1 MMRSLFSGV
10 SGLRN
15 HQIRMD
21 VIGNN
26 IANVNTI
33 GYKGSRVTFRDLLYQ
48 TMSGSAAPQGNRGG
62 INPQQVGL
70 GVAVGSIDVIQTGGS
85 SETTGQN
92 TDMMIEGDGF
102 FVLQDGSRQFYTRA
116 GAFKLDFDG
125 NLTSPSGLKVAGWMA
140 NSGGVLPNLTATN
153 LQGIVIQKGMQMA
166 PSATTT
172 ASFIG
177 NLDSRTAALAT
188 FDTTLPVYDSLGNK
202 YDVSIRFTKLNT
214 PNEWNW
220 EVTNPPWLVGAAKS
234 RGSLAFDA
242 LGVYTGTATVDAARY
257 TPADITGTPPGGANL
272 LTIPIASI
280 DFSGL
285 RQYATES
292 GIDKSQ
298 NGYAQG
304 SLNDFSVDATGV
316 VTGLFSNG
324 RNQPIAQV
332 AMAVFNNP
340 GGLSRSGETLF
351 EETNNSGLAQ
361 IGSATTGGRG
371 KITPGSV
378 EMSNVDLSQ
387 EFTNMIVTQR
397 GFQANSRIITTSDEM
412 LQELVNLK
420 R

>member
-70 GVAVGSIDVIQTGGS
+70 GVGVGSIDMLNTQGS
-85 SETTGQN
+85 TETTGMN
-92 TDMMIEGDGF
+92 TDMMIDGDGF
-102 FVLQDGSRQFYTRA
+102 FILQDGSKNYYTRA
-116 GAFKLDFDG
+116 GAFGLDYTG
-125 NLTSPSGLKVAGWMA
+125 NLVSKTGLKVAGWMA
-140 NSGGVLPNLTATN
+140 NNGVLDPTTMTTANLT
-153 LQGIVIQKGMQMA
+153 GIVIQKGMEMA
-166 PSATTT
+166 PQASTTLT
-172 ASFIG
+172 YTG
-177 NLDSRTAALAT
+177 NLDARLTTIGDSRSFNFT
-188 FDTTLPVYDSLGNK
+188 VYDSLGNSH
-202 YDVSIRFTKLNT
+202 DLVMTFTRQA
-214 PNEWNW
+214 
-220 EVTNPPWLVGAAKS
+220 VGATNTWGWEAFAGATS
-234 RGSLAFDA
+234 LGTGTVNFNSSGAWTSSTGGPINYNPGGGAAAMAITPDFSAMTQYAAESSGVGTANGYTRGSLQ
-242 LGVYTGTATVDAARY
+242 
-257 TPADITGTPPGGANL
+257 
-272 LTIPIASI
+272 
-280 DFSGL
+280 DFSL
-285 RQYATES
+285 
-292 GIDKSQ
+292 
-298 NGYAQG
+298 
-304 SLNDFSVDATGV
+304 DAGGV
-316 VTGLFSNG
+316 VTGMFSNG

-332 AMAVFNNP
+332 AMSVFNNP
-340 GGLSRSGETLF
+340 GGLTRKGDTLF
-351 EETNNSGLAQ
+351 EESNNSGVAQ
-361 IGSATTGGRG
+361 VGIAQTGGRG

>member
-70 GVAVGSIDVIQTGGS
+70 GVGVSSIDMLNTQGS
-85 SETTGQN
+85 TETTGMN
-92 TDMMIEGDGF
+92 TDMMIDGDGF
-102 FVLQDGSRQFYTRA
+102 FILRDGSKSYYTRA
-116 GAFKLDFDG
+116 GAFGLDYTG
-125 NLTSPSGLKVAGWMA
+125 NLVSKTGLKVAGWMA
-140 NSGGVLPNLTATN
+140 QNGVLNPTTMTSANLT
-153 LQGIVIQKGMQMA
+153 GIVIQKGMEMA
-166 PSATTT
+166 PQASTTLT
-172 ASFIG
+172 YTG
-177 NLDSRTAALAT
+177 NLDSRLNVT
-188 FDTTLPVYDSLGNK
+188 DTRSFNFTVYDSLGNSH
-202 YDVSIRFTKLNT
+202 DLVMTFTKTAANT
-214 PNEWNW
+214 WTW
-220 EVTNPPWLVGAAKS
+220 E
-234 RGSLAFDA
+234 AFDQLGA
-242 LGVYTGTATVDAARY
+242 SLGGPNTITFNASGVYTGPFAPPPLPTFTY
-257 TPADITGTPPGGANL
+257 NPGGG
-272 LTIPIASI
+272 ASLI
-280 DFSGL
+280 TVTPDCSAMTQYAADSSAVGVADGYTRGSLQDFSL
-285 RQYATES
+285 
-292 GIDKSQ
+292 
-298 NGYAQG
+298 
-304 SLNDFSVDATGV
+304 DASGV
-316 VTGLFSNG
+316 VTGMFSNG

-332 AMAVFNNP
+332 ALAVFNNP
-340 GGLSRSGETLF
+340 GGLIRKGDTLF
-351 EETNNSGLAQ
+351 EESNNSGVAQ
-361 IGSATTGGRG
+361 VGTAQTGGRG

>member
-70 GVAVGSIDVIQTGGS
+70 GVGVSSIDMLNTQGS
-85 SETTGQN
+85 TETTGMN
-92 TDMMIEGDGF
+92 TDMMIDGDGF
-102 FVLQDGSRQFYTRA
+102 FILQDGTKSYYTRA
-116 GAFKLDFDG
+116 GAFGLDYTG
-125 NLTSPSGLKVAGWMA
+125 NLVSKTGLKVAGWMA
-140 NSGGVLPNLTATN
+140 VNGVLDPATMTTANLT
-153 LQGIVIQKGMQMA
+153 GIVIQKGMEMA
-166 PSATTT
+166 PQAST
-172 ASFIG
+172 ALTYSG
-177 NLDSRTAALAT
+177 NLDARL
-188 FDTTLPVYDSLGNK
+188 TTLLPTPDSRSFNFTVYDSLGNTHDLIMTFTRSAVAPPTNSWDWQVSASSGVVGGAFSGTIDFDASGAYIGPAGPLPAFT
-202 YDVSIRFTKLNT
+202 YDPGGGTAVMSIIPDFSTMT
-214 PNEWNW
+214 QYAAESSG
-220 EVTNPPWLVGAAKS
+220 VGLANGYT
-234 RGSLAFDA
+234 RGSLQ
-242 LGVYTGTATVDAARY
+242 
-257 TPADITGTPPGGANL
+257 
-272 LTIPIASI
+272 
-280 DFSGL
+280 DFSL
-285 RQYATES
+285 
-292 GIDKSQ
+292 
-298 NGYAQG
+298 
-304 SLNDFSVDATGV
+304 DAGGV
-316 VTGLFSNG
+316 VTGMFSNG

-332 AMAVFNNP
+332 AMAIFNNP
-340 GGLSRSGETLF
+340 GGLTRKGDTLF
-351 EETNNSGLAQ
+351 EESNNSGVAQ
-361 IGSATTGGRG
+361 VGTAQTGGRG